1 MQQCLIR
8 HRTQGFTLV
17 EVLVAL
23 LVLSIGLLGVAGLQL
38 ASLRD
43 SQDAYMRSQAS
54 ILAMDIT
61 ERMRA
66 NRDAARANEYD
77 IALDAAP
84 TAGTARSAKDLQEW
98 RTRIADT
105 LPNGKGA
112 VSTTPDVVTV
122 TVQWNTRRDGADATD
137 SFVYETRL

>member
-1 MQQCLIR
+1 MQRHLIR
-8 HRTQGFTLV
+8 QPAQGFTLI

-77 IALDAAP
+77 IALTATPA
-84 TAGTARSAKDLQEW
+84 AGTARSAQDLQEW
-98 RTRIADT
+98 RTRIADA

-112 VSTTPDVVTV
+112 VSTAPELVTV
-122 TVQWNTRRDGADATD
+122 TVQWSNRQDGEDATD